1 MKTAA
6 ETMFEK
12 LGYIKTETPNKLV
25 WRHKS
30 FYRDAVTYF
39 LKSQNVSVYYKQIKL
54 NKLQAIAQQAWELGW
69 MQINGL

>member
-25 WRHKS
+25 WRQS